1 MTSVQVNHNKRT
13 GHTKTTH
20 SWAIFPTIGSVNDMA
35 RKKKSDTLCFLDDG
49 AFYIHSKKTVFIL
62 LVTLYLALLDVFA
75 HLIFLN
81 HRQSIFIFTE
91 VISTAVGFEPT
102 D

>member
-75 HLIFLN
+75 PDIFE
-81 HRQSIFIFTE
+81 S
-91 VISTAVGFEPT
+91 STKHIHIH
-102 D
+102 